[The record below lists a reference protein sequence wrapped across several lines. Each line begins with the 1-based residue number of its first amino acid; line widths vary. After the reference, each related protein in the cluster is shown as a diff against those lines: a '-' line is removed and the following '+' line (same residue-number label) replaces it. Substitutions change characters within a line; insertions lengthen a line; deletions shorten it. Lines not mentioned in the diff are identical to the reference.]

1 MKVKVKFFAILREAA
16 GTKEVEEEVEEG
28 TTVRGL
34 LERLSNKLPSR
45 FRELVFEGQEITKN
59 LIILV
64 NRRGIKELDGLETKL
79 KNSDEVALLP
89 PVSGG

>member
-64 NRRGIKELDGLETKL
+64 NRRGIRELDGLETKL

>member
-1 MKVKVKFFAILREAA
+1 MKVKVKFFALLREAA

-34 LERLSNKLPSR
+34 LERLSSKLSTK
-45 FRELVFEGQEITKN
+45 FKELVFEGQEVSRN
-59 LIILV
+59 VIILV
-64 NRRGIKELDGLETKL
+64 NRRGIRELEGLETKL
-79 KNSDEVALLP
+79 KDGDEVALLP

>member
-1 MKVKVKFFAILREAA
+1 VKVKVKFFAILREAA

-45 FRELVFEGQEITKN
+45 FRGLVFEGQEITKN

-64 NRRGIKELDGLETKL
+64 NRRGIRELDGLETKL

>member
-1 MKVKVKFFAILREAA
+1 VKVKVKFFAILREAA

-64 NRRGIKELDGLETKL
+64 NRRGIRELDGLETKL

>member
-1 MKVKVKFFAILREAA
+1 VKVKVKFFAILREAA

-45 FRELVFEGQEITKN
+45 FRGLVFEGQEITKN

>member
-1 MKVKVKFFAILREAA
+1 VRVKVKFFALLREAA
-16 GTKEVEEEVEEG
+16 GTKELEEEVEEG

-45 FRELVFEGQEITKN
+45 FRGLVFDGQEITKN

-64 NRRGIKELDGLETKL
+64 NRRGIRELNGLETRL
-79 KNSDEVALLP
+79 KDGDEVALLP